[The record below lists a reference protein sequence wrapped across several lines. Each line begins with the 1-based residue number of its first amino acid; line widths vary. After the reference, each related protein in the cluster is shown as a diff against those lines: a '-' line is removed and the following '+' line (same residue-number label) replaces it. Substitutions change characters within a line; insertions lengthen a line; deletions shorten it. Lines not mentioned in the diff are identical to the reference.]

1 MSEAAASK
9 QSIMDKFQAIMER
22 TIVPIG
28 MKISQQKY
36 LAAIRDGMTVMIP
49 ITIIGGF
56 AACSPFPLH
65 PSGSPAA
72 TFLPISCWLGRPG
85 RRQMHRCSWFL
96 IT

>member
-1 MSEAAASK
+1 MSEATAPK
-9 QSIMDKFQAIMER
+9 QSIMDKFQAVWST

-56 AACSPFPLH
+56 AACSPFLLRRL
-65 PSGSPAA
+65 GSRAA
-72 TFLPISCWLGRPG
+72 TSSPTSCLPG
-85 RRQMHRCSWFL
+85 RHGLRRMRRFS
-96 IT
+96 